1 MLLSDIEFTLDRR
14 GVGDILSSPEAH
26 DLVNGLAGQM
36 RDIIDDY
43 VNDDPDDDIDVIVE
57 SYTTD
62 RAGAA
67 ITIAHPRGRQLQAEH
82 GILTRAAA
90 QLGLEVRSR

>member
-1 MLLSDIEFTLDRR
+1 MSDIEFTLDRA

-57 SYTTD
+57 SYTSD
-62 RAGAA
+62 RAAA
-67 ITIAHPRGRQLQAEH
+67 AVTIAHPRGRQLQAEH

-90 QLGLEVRSR
+90 QVGLEVRSR